1 MVGRVVLPI
10 KLTFDSDNVTW
21 RMRKFLRCRWR
32 AKVLNKP
39 LPLDARRAYSRDPVE
54 KGLCKFQ
61 ILRW

>member
-1 MVGRVVLPI
+1 
-10 KLTFDSDNVTW
+10 
-21 RMRKFLRCRWR
+21 LRCRWR